1 MKKRFPSISL
11 FREGR
16 LVAQTFAKRKS
27 VLTGCHWRA
36 DLTDPQRTRS
46 RNVLLDRRFSR
57 YRLVLPEGTTATFR
71 KGTSRM
77 TLDEMVL
84 WGQAKRT
91 RKGYIVPIDESISAE
106 FSIGSA
112 TYRLSYDKFIQHA
125 ASPEPAITGSVP
137 FKYRFPGFSGPDIVF
152 TGIILLVIAAQ
163 LLALNGL
170 VRYPV
175 PDIIT
180 LKTLPRRISRL
191 ILEPA
196 PPPEKTR
203 TSTAPTA
210 EKAVEEKVLDE
221 VPEPV
226 TDKPVDLPKEIPGGK
241 EAVRKKVS
249 RVGVLG
255 VLTGRGTAGRA
266 VENSSLSALQ
276 LGSVLEKSLDEVL
289 SEISGI
295 TVVPAGEEEGFAD
308 GTDTG
313 AGLLDIESVIDS
325 ENIRGPVKVSK
336 LGVISG
342 SGTGKSI
349 AGKSGELKPEERK
362 ERSTRA
368 ISRVVAAHTGAIRY
382 AYNRELR
389 KNPALRGK
397 IVLRFTIS
405 PGGEVTDCSVEETAM
420 KWQPLEDTL
429 VKMVLKWKFPAIPEG
444 TVTVRYPFV
453 FFQSM

>member
-27 VLTGCHWRA
+27 VFTGCDWRA
-36 DLTDPQRTRS
+36 DLTDPQGTRS
-46 RNVLLDRRFSR
+46 RNVLLERRFSR

-91 RKGYIVPIDESISAE
+91 RKGYIVPIDESMSAE
-106 FSIGSA
+106 FSIESA
-112 TYRLSYDKFIQHA
+112 KYRLSYEVCVQHA
-125 ASPEPAITGSVP
+125 VSTEHAITGSVP
-137 FKYRFPGFSGPDIVF
+137 FRYRFPGFSGPDIVF
-152 TGIILLVIAAQ
+152 TGIILLVMAAQ
-163 LLALNGL
+163 LLALYGMA
-170 VRYPV
+170 RYPV
-175 PDIIT
+175 PEIIT
-180 LKTLPRRISRL
+180 LKDLPRRISRL

-196 PPPEKTR
+196 SVPEKVR
-203 TSTAPTA
+203 TAAAPAA
-210 EKAVEEKVLDE
+210 EKAIEEKVPDE

-226 TDKPVDLPKEIPGGK
+226 IDKPVTFAKELPVGR

-266 VENSSLSALQ
+266 IESSGLSALQ

-289 SEISGI
+289 SEVSGI
-295 TVVPAGEEEGFAD
+295 TVAQADEGDGFAD
-308 GTDTG
+308 GTGTG
-313 AGLLDIESVIDS
+313 AGLLDLESVIDS
-325 ENIRGPVKVSK
+325 EGIGGPVKVSK
-336 LGVISG
+336 LGVTSG

-349 AGKSGELKPEERK
+349 ESKSGELKPEERK

-405 PGGEVTDCSVEETAM
+405 PGGEVTECSVEETAM